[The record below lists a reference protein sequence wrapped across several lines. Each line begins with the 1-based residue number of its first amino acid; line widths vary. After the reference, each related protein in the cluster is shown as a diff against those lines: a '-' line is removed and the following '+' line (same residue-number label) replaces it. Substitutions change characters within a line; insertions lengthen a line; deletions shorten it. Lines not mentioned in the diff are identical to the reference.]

1 MHFNSETE
9 CSSQSYQEHDITK
22 PGSQKIRLTHKERYG
37 DPVHSNNNALSM
49 FNFAISKRR

>member
-9 CSSQSYQEHDITK
+9 SSSQSYQEHDITK

-37 DPVHSNNNALSM
+37 DPAYSNNNAVS
-49 FNFAISKRR
+49 I